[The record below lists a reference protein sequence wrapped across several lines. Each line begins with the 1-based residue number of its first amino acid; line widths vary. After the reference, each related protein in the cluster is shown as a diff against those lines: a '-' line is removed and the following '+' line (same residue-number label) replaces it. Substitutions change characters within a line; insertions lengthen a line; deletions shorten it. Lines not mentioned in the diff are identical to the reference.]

1 MKDKRVITMKKAF
14 KIVIGILIVL
24 AVIVGVIQL
33 IPVKDVIE
41 NNPFAISN
49 NGRPLVIAHGGAK
62 KLFPENTMV
71 AFDGSMA
78 IGIDMLEM
86 DVCLT
91 KDDILITHHDKTID
105 AMTNGSG
112 NIRDYTFEELKA
124 FNFGDGFKDLNGKNP
139 YAETIVSV
147 TKLEDVFKKYP
158 DMLYNVEI
166 KDSGET
172 GEKAAQILFQLIKK
186 YNLENQIL
194 VPSFDDATITR
205 FREITNNTV
214 LTSSAS
220 DETKKY
226 IYYHLAQ
233 MDNLVFD
240 IKYEAMQLPLS
251 NSGVNLATKSII
263 NDAHRRNIA
272 VHYWTVDDK
281 ETMKDLIANG
291 ADGIITDRPDLMN
304 EVLDELGYN

>member
-1 MKDKRVITMKKAF
+1 MKKAV
-14 KIVIGILIVL
+14 KIIIGILIGL

-41 NNPFAISN
+41 NNPFAVSS

-71 AFDGSMA
+71 AFDGSVA

-112 NIRDYTFEELKA
+112 NIRDYTYEELKA
-124 FNFGDGFKDLNGKNP
+124 FNFGDGFKDLNGNNP
-139 YAETIVSV
+139 YADTIVSV

-158 DMLYNVEI
+158 NMLYNVEI
-166 KDSGET
+166 KDGGET
-172 GEKAAQILFQLIKK
+172 GEKAASILYKLIKDNK
-186 YNLENQIL
+186 LENQIL
-194 VPSFDDATITR
+194 VPSFDDETINH
-205 FREITNNTV
+205 FRELTNNSI
-214 LTSSAS
+214 LTSSARE
-220 DETKKY
+220 ETKKY

-251 NSGVNLATKSII
+251 DSGVNLATKAIM

-272 VHYWTVDDK
+272 VHYWTIDDK
-281 ETMKDLIANG
+281 ETMRDLILRG
-291 ADGIITDRPDLMN
+291 ADGIITDRPDLLN
-304 EVLDELGYN
+304 EVLDELGYK